1 MARWTIRSLIIS
13 ALMVAL
19 GAQASEASSVS
30 VAGGVMTITA
40 NPGEAND
47 VRFGAAG
54 SDERG
59 PLVRVIDSGSEDI
72 QPGTSSDRRIVAGG
86 SCNQSSDGTD
96 AFCPTDGLTRVVVNL
111 GDEDDEYDGSTMQ
124 VNTELDLGPGTD
136 TGMTDRGSDVLRGG
150 TGPDTL
156 EGGGTGSASGALDT
170 FEGGAGTDTFNLR
183 RSGPDVVS
191 GGPDSDTVT
200 YASRFSTVGTTGVT
214 VTLDDVA
221 NDGVQSPLERD
232 NIGSDVEKVVGSG
245 RNDALRGSTGP
256 NILEGGLGRDSF
268 TGNGGGD
275 DFRLRDGVQDNSFC
289 VNRNDTVDKD
299 LQDPVNFPCSFLSLR
314 EGIVLVNI
322 FTGAVDEGPNVRI
335 ASRALRI
342 RPGGRVRVALR
353 CPARLPRGCRGRLT
367 LREPTRAARRLGRS
381 RYRLRSG
388 RRRAVTVTLGARA
401 QRRALRRGA
410 VALEAIEKGQHGLK
424 STYAFRDI
432 R

>member
-1 MARWTIRSLIIS
+1 MARRTGLSLVIL
-13 ALMVAL
+13 ALTVAL
-19 GAQASEASSVS
+19 GAQAAEASSVS

-47 VRFGAAG
+47 VRFGPAG

-59 PLVRVIDSGSEDI
+59 PLVRVIDLGSEDV
-72 QPGTSSDRRIVAGG
+72 QPNTSDRRIVAGG

-136 TGMTDRGSDVLRGG
+136 TGKTDRGSDVLRGG
-150 TGPDTL
+150 TGGDTL
-156 EGGGTGSASGALDT
+156 EGGGTGTASGALDT
-170 FEGGAGTDTFNLR
+170 YEGGAGEDTFNLR
-183 RSGPDVVS
+183 RAGPDVVS
-191 GGPDSDTVT
+191 GGPDRDTAT
-200 YASRFSTVGTTGVT
+200 YASRFSGAGTTGVT

-232 NIGSDVEKVVGSG
+232 NIGTDVEKVVGSG

-275 DFRLRDGVQDNSFC
+275 DFRLRDGVQDNAFC
-289 VNRNDTVDKD
+289 VNRSDTVDKD
-299 LQDPVNFPCSFLSLR
+299 LQDPINFPCELLSLR
-314 EGIVLVNI
+314 TGIVLVNI

-335 ASRALRI
+335 TSRSLRI
-342 RPGGRVRVALR
+342 RGDRTRVTLR
-353 CPARLPRGCRGRLT
+353 CPARLPSGCRGRLA
-367 LREPTRAARRLGRS
+367 LREATRAGRRLGRS
-381 RYRLRSG
+381 RYTLRSG
-388 RRRAVTVTLGARA
+388 TRRAVTVPLGERA
-401 QRRALRRGA
+401 QRRALRRGV
-410 VALEAIEKGQHGLK
+410 VALEAIEDGEHGLK
-424 STYAFRDI
+424 TTYALRSI